1 MAKTM
6 AKHTTLLLIVLV
18 LATTAHADV
27 KTVVVAQRAE
37 EQRIEEPKSA
47 EALKKAAEAKK
58 KREAAKANTR
68 KRNAEIEKSVLPM
81 VENHLP
87 DLKVLLDRLRKTQPR
102 LYDTAIRDLA
112 KYSKRLETAKKRSE
126 EAFEV
131 ELEVVKA
138 LSSANLLIARLRV
151 RDSKK
156 DRESLKK
163 TTQQVHAAELAK
175 IKFDHALLVERLK
188 RMQKQVDASAKR
200 LSDHEAKEA
209 DSIYSSYLRKAGI
222 KPNKPSNKQPAP
234 NKDRS

>member
-1 MAKTM
+1 MAKP
-6 AKHTTLLLIVLV
+6 TTLLLIFFV
-18 LATTAHADV
+18 LASTVHADV

-37 EQRIEEPKSA
+37 EQRDSKSQA
-47 EALKKAAEAKK
+47 EQKKAAEAKK
-58 KREAAKANTR
+58 NRDAAKANTR

-87 DLKVLLDRLRKTQPR
+87 DLKVLLDRLRKNQPR

-112 KYSKRLETAKKRSE
+112 KYSKRLESAKKRSE
-126 EAFEV
+126 AAYEV

-138 LSSANLLIARLRV
+138 QSSANLLIARLRV
-151 RDSKK
+151 RDNKK
-156 DRESLKK
+156 DRESLKEAA
-163 TTQQVHAAELAK
+163 QQVHAAELAK
-175 IKFDHALLVERLK
+175 IKFDHDVLVERLT

-200 LSDHEAKEA
+200 LGDHEAKDA
-209 DSIYSSYLRKAGI
+209 DSIYTSYLRKAGQ